1 MVDKWRVRLGKVCIM
16 NTKVFGYM
24 GRLDPGSY
32 NFPGHSFRS
41 KGESQSFKAA
51 LFDNSSWLDYQEVN
65 DSVLC

>member
-1 MVDKWRVRLGKVCIM
+1 MS
-16 NTKVFGYM
+16 TKVFGYM